1 MVSKQT
7 HLISQNSEKRTR
19 NKLPFLG
26 LFLGFIFISLATISI
41 IKIFRPK
48 PKEYLLNKDTCL
60 SNLHVKITDKEQIC
74 NKLVSQI
81 NFSDFKIEEDVAYK
95 LNEPLDNKLVAK
107 IELPTT
113 DYYNSITD
121 LKPVNIDDA
130 NLLAQNKIT
139 FIDINNLTPSKKL
152 LSIDDEY
159 YLDNQDAGARF
170 TILFFSAVDTSKISI
185 LKEKLKPLYEKYQ
198 KRNLV
203 SFAETGVTALTRR
216 MTLKLNQ
223 VGTGVYFA
231 DYITDFLKSK
241 TFTHLSNE
249 VSFKNHCPGGYQTMS
264 LCADWRMLDTITT
277 IGTDIIELTGNHNN
291 DAGIENNLQTIAKYR
306 QLGIKTVGGGENLSK
321 AREPLDINNSIRLLA
336 YNQSTSSVANGQ
348 LATNDHPGANPYSE
362 EQVKLDL
369 QNAKKENKFTIVNIQ
384 YFECYA
390 YPNQQVAYPL
400 CDQPIQ
406 NQKDF
411 FRHLID
417 LGADIVVG
425 TSAHQPQTYELYQN
439 KPIFYGLGNLFFD
452 QSYWPDTRRSLIITH
467 YFDGANYLQT
477 RISPTVYDETF
488 RTRLLTPD
496 EAQLFLSRLLE
507 ASPKGN

>member
-1 MVSKQT
+1 
-7 HLISQNSEKRTR
+7 
-19 NKLPFLG
+19 
-26 LFLGFIFISLATISI
+26 
-41 IKIFRPK
+41 
-48 PKEYLLNKDTCL
+48 
-60 SNLHVKITDKEQIC
+60 
-74 NKLVSQI
+74 
-81 NFSDFKIEEDVAYK
+81 
-95 LNEPLDNKLVAK
+95 
-107 IELPTT
+107 
-113 DYYNSITD
+113 
-121 LKPVNIDDA
+121 
-130 NLLAQNKIT
+130 
-139 FIDINNLTPSKKL
+139 
-152 LSIDDEY
+152 
-159 YLDNQDAGARF
+159 
-170 TILFFSAVDTSKISI
+170 
-185 LKEKLKPLYEKYQ
+185 
-198 KRNLV
+198 
-203 SFAETGVTALTRR
+203 
-216 MTLKLNQ
+216 
-223 VGTGVYFA
+223 
-231 DYITDFLKSK
+231 
-241 TFTHLSNE
+241 
-249 VSFKNHCPGGYQTMS
+249 MS

-452 QSYWPDTRRSLIITH
+452 QFYWPDTRRSLIITH

-496 EAQLFLSRLLE
+496 EAQPFLSRLLE